1 MTVKR
6 CAFCGS
12 TRNVTYEDPSKGP
25 VCQTCWFLAGD
36 EGEGEE
42 KKEKEKEEG
51 KKPARQGPGGAPEEP
66 EEGTGR

>member
-36 EGEGEE
+36 EGE
-42 KKEKEKEEG
+42 KEEKEEKEEKG

>member
-36 EGEGEE
+36 EGEEE
-42 KKEKEKEEG
+42 EKEKG

-66 EEGTGR
+66 EQGTGR